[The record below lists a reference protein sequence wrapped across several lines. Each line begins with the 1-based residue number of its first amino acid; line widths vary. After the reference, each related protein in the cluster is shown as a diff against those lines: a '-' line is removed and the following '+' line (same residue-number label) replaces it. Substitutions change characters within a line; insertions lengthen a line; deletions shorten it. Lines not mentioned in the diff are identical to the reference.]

1 MDPQCC
7 TRGLPFLGICLG
19 GQLLARALGAVV
31 ARGRP
36 EAGLHDVFLT
46 DAADHDP
53 LFAGLPRRLQVFG
66 WHEDSV
72 DLARGAV
79 PLAGSIECTYQ
90 AFRFGAAVYGLQF
103 HPEVGAEHVA
113 RWREVPGY
121 KGLAERTGTDF
132 DALLIE
138 LRRATPR
145 LGALAGQLL
154 QRWLHLVASRREA
167 AA

>member
-90 AFRFGAAVYGLQF
+90 AFGSALRSTDSSSIPRLAPSTSLAGAKSPAT
-103 HPEVGAEHVA
+103 
-113 RWREVPGY
+113 R
-121 KGLAERTGTDF
+121 GLAERTGSDF